1 MPWDLQEY
9 EGIPV
14 DSQLL
19 IQLKS
24 MVRAAAAENVTLQVE
39 QGYVAEEALQKNF
52 DDTVS
57 RLVSEGRSKA
67 KAEAEALK
75 TTLPAGK
82 NEWST
87 GLLIRFA
94 NPGGGDFSNSDAY
107 KWLSDHSVDYGFVI
121 RYPENKTEVTGI
133 ETAQPQVFR
142 FVGVEN
148 AKKMRALA
156 FSWRNT
162 PITPGAKGQAIN
174 PVRFRRDPAGPREG
188 PPEGSIKQMSA
199 RRLCFSKKSHI
210 TAKASSAFVFCVP
223 NRCGLLPPRRP
234 DDDDP

>member
-156 FSWRNT
+156 FCVEEYADY
-162 PITPGAKGQAIN
+162 IQEQK
-174 PVRFRRDPAGPREG
+174 AGY
-188 PPEGSIKQMSA
+188 
-199 RRLCFSKKSHI
+199 
-210 TAKASSAFVFCVP
+210 
-223 NRCGLLPPRRP
+223 
-234 DDDDP
+234 

>member
-1 MPWDLQEY
+1 M
-9 EGIPV
+9 
-14 DSQLL
+14 
-19 IQLKS
+19 
-24 MVRAAAAENVTLQVE
+24 
-39 QGYVAEEALQKNF
+39 
-52 DDTVS
+52 
-57 RLVSEGRSKA
+57 
-67 KAEAEALK
+67 
-75 TTLPAGK
+75 
-82 NEWST
+82 
-87 GLLIRFA
+87 IRFA

-148 AKKMRALA
+148 AKKSAGFGLLRGGIRRLY
-156 FSWRNT
+156 
-162 PITPGAKGQAIN
+162 PGAKGRLLIQSAFSGIQ
-174 PVRFRRDPAGPREG
+174 RGPE
-188 PPEGSIKQMSA
+188 KA
-199 RRLCFSKKSHI
+199 RRKALSSKRLRGGCVFLKKPHT

>member
-1 MPWDLQEY
+1 
-9 EGIPV
+9 
-14 DSQLL
+14 
-19 IQLKS
+19 

-39 QGYVAEEALQKNF
+39 QGYVAEEALAKKNF

-67 KAEAEALK
+67 KAEAEALENYS
-75 TTLPAGK
+75 ARRQK

-148 AKKMRALA
+148 AEKNAGLGLLRGGIRRLY
-156 FSWRNT
+156 
-162 PITPGAKGQAIN
+162 PGAKGRLLIQSAFGGIQRGPKKARRKALSSKCLRGGCVFLKN
-174 PVRFRRDPAGPREG
+174 PIQPRRLPLPLYSACRIAAAFFRRGGR
-188 PPEGSIKQMSA
+188 I
-199 RRLCFSKKSHI
+199 
-210 TAKASSAFVFCVP
+210 
-223 NRCGLLPPRRP
+223 
-234 DDDDP
+234 DDDP

>member
-1 MPWDLQEY
+1 MDTQEK
-9 EGIPV
+9 EKKSEEIAAQTTQTKEQPV
-14 DSQLL
+14 PAQPSYAE
-19 IQLKS
+19 LKK
-24 MVRAAAAENVTLQVE
+24 E
-39 QGYVAEEALQKNF
+39 
-52 DDTVS
+52 
-57 RLVSEGRSKA
+57 KA

-156 FSWRNT
+156 FCVEEYADY
-162 PITPGAKGQAIN
+162 IQEQK
-174 PVRFRRDPAGPREG
+174 AGY
-188 PPEGSIKQMSA
+188 
-199 RRLCFSKKSHI
+199 
-210 TAKASSAFVFCVP
+210 
-223 NRCGLLPPRRP
+223 
-234 DDDDP
+234 